1 VPVCWARF
9 FTKVPERDLPTFGA
23 VLRVTLAVALWAS
36 DRPARRAL
44 ALDPV
49 TAIQDD

>member
-1 VPVCWARF
+1 
-9 FTKVPERDLPTFGA
+9 VPERDLPTFGA
-23 VLRVTLAVALWAS
+23 VLRVTFAVALWAS
-36 DRPARRAL
+36 DGPARRGS